1 LKTLLPLFI
10 SFLLSIAVLSIRSQ
24 DIENIIL
31 PDDNFGY
38 IPQDIL
44 ITENCF
50 SQNTS
55 GLIFVYSFRK
65 ITVINKTSNAILHHF
80 EISDYGRNSEKYSE
94 LDRIPS
100 ISFMAFN
107 EIDKELYYVDPTPG
121 YYLNIRYI
129 KFNDDKSING
139 QGIAVGVRPDISSN
153 EEFLLSGYTILK
165 YNDNSG
171 RLYLVA
177 NGTGISSLNSFLSV
191 YKKDQSL
198 PFTLQYES
206 IFEDDIDYYDIAFNR
221 NNDGSGIDHF
231 FTSRDNFWEIYEI
244 NATGTITTMIS
255 NINLGSSGVYKN
267 GWFLPI
273 YDNSANKILCLPHND
288 RYDGNG
294 TYNVCEIDCSQTTPV
309 FTVLN
314 NFPVPDSKVFNAG
327 VYNPNTGI
335 TLLSIKPG
343 SESEEFLYYYDH
355 VTGLSD
361 EVTNFSAGDDI
372 QNLGSYMTYDAFGN
386 YILTRK
392 NEIAKLSLD
401 TLDYTVTE
409 SIICEGYNN
418 YFSKVILNGTSTT
431 VKLNAINILSGSI
444 DRFRYDAGQYLPSFT
459 GPLETGETLY
469 ESVFNPIYGKAY
481 FYSRTDHG
489 NSKIIAVNSE
499 DNSSYTFKNIP
510 HSIGGCVYNPYTNE
524 LLVSQY
530 HEGVSE
536 ILVFDACSGTQES
549 TIEISEKDYIESL
562 YISNLGYLYVSTG
575 MRYDDTNPAIYIF
588 DARSTN
594 YSSVGNIEIL
604 NLTSSNLPHSR
615 LKSGYFVEAGT
626 GVFAFFSEV
635 EETATDLTEGSSNGN
650 LYWIGYDEQQGNYT
664 ATSLL
669 AGKNFRDIIFDKES
683 NRIFMLT
690 NDEILYADWNEQ
702 THSFIGLPL
711 SVTLPANYT
720 LLHSIDMS
728 FDKQFGNVYFSAKL
742 TDGKQYI
749 WLLPCDFDG
758 TYTPATIEEF
768 TSEENEIISI
778 YFNPVNRKLYAY
790 LLPGSEN
797 ITDRDTYLYWYDPE
811 QLTDGMIALN
821 DESRNNKSLP
831 DSKPDGY
838 MYYNR
843 NRFLCDNYNLKI
855 YIPNGMQSNISC
867 LTLQHEYLPLDGITW
882 ISYPRVESQA
892 QPQQINAPDAMNNMI
907 IGSDITSGELKNL
920 NINDGSNDYLGWN
933 DNLEA
938 WETDPSDPLD
948 WIFSIYGYVLD
959 FTDTEKRCL
968 KLTGNVEDPA
978 TEIQLSS
985 SWENWVGY
993 YLPYPQHP
1001 IHAIPD
1007 EFLEDLY
1014 LVRGQYWTCYKD
1026 YFDGQPTPCWVCA
1039 VNRGHYNYVNYG
1051 DMVILN
1057 ANQNI
1062 SDFHWQ
1068 SAGTKAIDKE
1078 ERAESSYYIYEEQAN
1093 YTPVFIELDT
1103 TDNPLE
1109 IGAFVEDSCVGA
1121 TTVYADDSLVLI
1133 NAYTGSL
1140 SGDIEFREHYGGM
1153 KSESLPIKRYSVKNP
1168 QSLTYENRT
1177 ISTRENKPYYLV
1189 SFKKNGSMTY
1199 ADVGKSTLAISCF
1212 PNPAGSNC
1220 EINYTLALK
1229 GYIRIALYDQFGRE
1243 VNIIHDGHNDAGTYS
1258 LSFNCSDQQGKA
1270 LSNGLYIVRIQNNKE
1285 QNQCKLIILN

>member
-1 LKTLLPLFI
+1 MNTFSPFLF
-10 SFLLSIAVLSIRSQ
+10 SFILSITVFILPAQ
-24 DIENIIL
+24 DIQNIIL
-31 PDDNFGY
+31 PHDDFGY

-50 SQNTS
+50 SQNS

-65 ITVINKTSNAILHHF
+65 ITIIDKTSNAILHQV

-107 EIDKELYYVDPTPG
+107 ETDKELYYVDPTPG
-121 YYLNIRYI
+121 YYLNIRYL
-129 KFNDDKSING
+129 KFDDNKNLIG
-139 QGIAVGVRPDISSN
+139 QGIAVGVRPNIISTDD
-153 EEFLLSGYTILK
+153 FLLSGYTILK

-177 NGTGISSLNSFLSV
+177 NGTGISSLGSFLSI

-198 PFTLQYES
+198 PFTLQFES
-206 IFEDDIDYYDIAFNR
+206 ILQGGDDYYDIAFNR
-221 NNDGSGIDHF
+221 ENDGTSIDHF
-231 FTSRDNFWEIYEI
+231 FTSRDNYWEIYEI
-244 NATGTITTMIS
+244 DATGVVNTTPIS
-255 NINLGSSGVYKN
+255 NINLGTGEVYKN
-267 GWFLPI
+267 GWFLTL
-273 YDNSANKILCLPHND
+273 YDNTVNKILCLPHND
-288 RYDGNG
+288 HYNENG
-294 TYNVCEIDCSQTTPV
+294 TFDVFEIDCSQSTPS
-309 FTVLN
+309 FTILS

-327 VYNPNTGI
+327 VYNPNTNI
-335 TLLSIKPG
+335 ALLSVKPN
-343 SESEEFLYYYDH
+343 SESDEFLYYYDH
-355 VTGLSD
+355 NVGLAD
-361 EVTNFSAGDDI
+361 KVENYPAGDDI
-372 QNLGSYMTYDAFGN
+372 LNLGSHMTYDAYNNF
-386 YILTRK
+386 ILTRK
-392 NEIAKLSLD
+392 NEITKLSLN
-401 TLDYTVTE
+401 TSNYSVTE
-409 SIICEGYNN
+409 SIIRTGYNN
-418 YFSKVILNGTSTT
+418 YFSKIVFNGSSNI
-431 VKLNAINILSGSI
+431 KLNAINILGSNV
-444 DRFRYDAGQYLPSFT
+444 DRFVYSAGHYLPFLF

-469 ESVFNPIYGKAY
+469 ESVFNPIDGKAY

-499 DNSSYTFKNIP
+499 DNSAYTFKKIP

-536 ILVFDACSGTQES
+536 ILIFDAGSGTQNS
-549 TIEISEKDYIESL
+549 SIVISGKDYIESL
-562 YISNLGYLYVSTG
+562 YISNLGYLHVSTG
-575 MRYDDTNPAIYIF
+575 MRYDNTNPAVYIY

-594 YSSVGNIEIL
+594 YTSVGNIEIPEM
-604 NLTSSNLPHSR
+604 TSSNPPHSR
-615 LKSGYFVEAGT
+615 LKSGYLEEEGT
-626 GVFAFFSEV
+626 GVFAYFSEV
-635 EETATDLTEGSSNGN
+635 EETATDLTEGSSNGK
-650 LYWIGYDEQQGNYT
+650 LCWIGYDEEQSNYT
-664 ATSLL
+664 TTSLL
-669 AGKNFRDIIFDKES
+669 TGKNFRNIIYDRES

-690 NDEILYADWNEQ
+690 NDEILYADWNEE
-702 THSFIGLPL
+702 THSIVGIPL
-711 SVTLPANYT
+711 SVPFPVNYDIVYV
-720 LLHSIDMS
+720 IDLS
-728 FDKQFGNVYFSAKL
+728 YDKQLGNVYFSAKL
-742 TDGKQYI
+742 TDGIQYI
-749 WLLPCDFDG
+749 WSLPCDFDG
-758 TYTPATIEEF
+758 TYSPATIEDF

-778 YFNPVNRKLYAY
+778 YFNTVNRIFYAY
-790 LLPGSEN
+790 LLPKSED
-797 ITDRDTYLYWYDPE
+797 DRDTYLYWYDPE

-821 DESRNNKSLP
+821 DESRNNKCLP
-831 DSKPDGY
+831 DSKSDGY

-843 NRFLCDNYNLKI
+843 NRFLCDNYNLKM

-867 LTLQHEYLPLDGITW
+867 LSLQHEYLPLDGITW
-882 ISYPRVESQA
+882 ISYPRIESQA

-938 WETDPSDPLD
+938 WESDPSDPLD

-968 KLTGNVEDPA
+968 KLAGNVEDPA

-1121 TTVYADDSLVLI
+1121 TTVYANDSLVLI

-1153 KSESLPIKRYSVKNP
+1153 KSESLPIKRYSVKNH
-1168 QSLTYENRT
+1168 QSQIFENRT
-1177 ISTRENKPYYLV
+1177 ISTRENKPYYMV
-1189 SFKKNGSMTY
+1189 SFMKNGSIIYNDT
-1199 ADVGKSTLAISCF
+1199 GKSALDISCF
-1212 PNPAGSNC
+1212 PNPAGSTC
-1220 EINYTLALK
+1220 EINYTLALE
-1229 GYIRIALYDQFGRE
+1229 GYVRIAIYDQYGKE
-1243 VNIIHDGHNDAGTYS
+1243 VNTIYEGHNNAGTYS
-1258 LSFNCSDQQGKA
+1258 LSFNCSDWQGKA
-1270 LSNGLYIVRIQNNKE
+1270 LRNGLYIVRIQNHKE